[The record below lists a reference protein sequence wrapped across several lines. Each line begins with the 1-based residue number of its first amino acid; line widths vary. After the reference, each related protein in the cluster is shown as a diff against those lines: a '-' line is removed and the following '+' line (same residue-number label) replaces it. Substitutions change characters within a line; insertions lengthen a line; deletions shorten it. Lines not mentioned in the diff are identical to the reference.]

1 MISRCG
7 SVITGRKMLSEAKAL
22 HSICQKATNACAY
35 SGDVLW
41 TNLLRQ
47 KMFSVAVSSD
57 LVCAVMH
64 VHESDSNFIGN
75 LFLPTMS
82 LASLNGIFV
91 R

>member
-1 MISRCG
+1 
-7 SVITGRKMLSEAKAL
+7 MLSEAKAL

-82 LASLNGIFV
+82 LASLNGIFL